1 MIENLSQLVQYHDH
15 QVASRSLSR
24 LLGLSQSIVL
34 YAMAQGE
41 SISQETSPRDK
52 VILVL
57 EGQLIFDLEDQKQVL
72 TQESFIAIPA
82 QKVHHLEAK
91 TDCKLLQVLLD

>member
-41 SISQETSPRDK
+41 SISQETSPKDK

-57 EGQLIFDLEDQKQVL
+57 EGQLIFDLEDQK
-72 TQESFIAIPA
+72 TGPNSRKSHSHTCPKSPSFRS
-82 QKVHHLEAK
+82 
-91 TDCKLLQVLLD
+91 

>member
-41 SISQETSPRDK
+41 SISQETSPRD
-52 VILVL
+52 
-57 EGQLIFDLEDQKQVL
+57 
-72 TQESFIAIPA
+72 
-82 QKVHHLEAK
+82 
-91 TDCKLLQVLLD
+91 

>member
-34 YAMAQGE
+34 YAMAQIG
-41 SISQETSPRDK
+41 RAH
-52 VILVL
+52 V
-57 EGQLIFDLEDQKQVL
+57 
-72 TQESFIAIPA
+72 
-82 QKVHHLEAK
+82 
-91 TDCKLLQVLLD
+91 